1 MKFASDSVGMIR
13 LELETSLKPLEFSQ
27 TLNKG
32 VAICRESHSSNDTTD
47 CDKGLYLD
55 AALSCEPILIH
66 VGFPVPER
74 DAKFHSFI
82 GRIWP
87 HAQWKITTADRYA
100 GHFKA
105 KNKISQ
111 FCLSTGNMTPVP
123 YPILLRAVCQRML
136 LTRGG
141 HGHKFFRH
149 PSTCTAKAVRSDFID
164 GKLPKKRTVYRADLG
179 AFEVLGVGGVGAGS
193 HLEDEL

>member
-1 MKFASDSVGMIR
+1 MDTAEQKLLVGWD
-13 LELETSLKPLEFSQ
+13 F
-27 TLNKG
+27 
-32 VAICRESHSSNDTTD
+32 D
-47 CDKGLYLD
+47 LD
-55 AALSCEPILIH
+55 IVMDLTIMVELIH

-87 HAQWKITTADRYA
+87 YAQWKITTADRYA

-123 YPILLRAVCQRML
+123 HLAPRSLPANAAHPWW
-136 LTRGG
+136 TW
-141 HGHKFFRH
+141 HKFFRH
-149 PSTCTAKAVRSDFID
+149 PSTCTAKAVRSDFVD
-164 GKLPKKRTVYRADLG
+164 GKLPKKRT
-179 AFEVLGVGGVGAGS
+179 
-193 HLEDEL
+193 